1 MVFKFLIVLIFIVNV
16 NSQSDETT
24 TPFSSEHSVV
34 SVSRGR
40 NLCQGTLQII
50 PPLQRGNELIEEFE

>member
-1 MVFKFLIVLIFIVNV
+1 MKFKFLIVLIFIVKV
-16 NSQSDETT
+16 NSE
-24 TPFSSEHSVV
+24 EHAVA

-50 PPLQRGNELIEEFE
+50 PPLQRGNERIEEFE

>member
-1 MVFKFLIVLIFIVNV
+1 MNV
-16 NSQSDETT
+16 KSQIETT
-24 TPFSSEHSVV
+24 TFSSEHSVV

-50 PPLQRGNELIEEFE
+50 PPLPRRDELIEEFE

>member
-1 MVFKFLIVLIFIVNV
+1 MEFKFLIVLISIVTV
-16 NSQSDETT
+16 NSQSDET

-50 PPLQRGNELIEEFE
+50 PPLQRGNELIEKFE